1 MRNAALAYSNGD
13 RASAAEIHRERGN
26 RTDEA
31 YARLRA
37 AEEGAVSAQLDRALA
52 FYREVGATAYLRR
65 AEALLPASA

>member
-1 MRNAALAYSNGD
+1 MA
-13 RASAAEIHRERGN
+13 N

-37 AEEGAVSAQLDRALA
+37 AEEGGGTEQLDRALE
-52 FYREVGATAYLRR
+52 FYGGVAATAYVRR